1 MASIRQ
7 VTRRLN
13 HLEGRRPP
21 KAALVTVGAEKIL
34 TGAVNRS
41 RSRPMA
47 LLPAPWSPGLNSAR
61 SCSGGSAK
69 HDAVPAETA
78 IGLVT
83 KGERRTPRSAE
94 AATKSRP
101 RHCDRAVFRR
111 TDEPALRPLGR
122 AQVRPA
128 TWHRQMLS
136 SRCTRARAM
145 LAKPR
150 FGRDTMPCC
159 DLRIEV
165 PLEFQGLG

>member
-1 MASIRQ
+1 M
-7 VTRRLN
+7 
-13 HLEGRRPP
+13 
-21 KAALVTVGAEKIL
+21 VGAEKIL

-47 LLPAPWSPGLNSAR
+47 LLPAPWSPGLDSTR
-61 SCSGGSAK
+61 SSSGGSAK
-69 HDAVPAETA
+69 DDAVPAETA
-78 IGLVT
+78 IGHVT

-94 AATKSRP
+94 AATKSRLRRDP
-101 RHCDRAVFRR
+101 RPCDRAAFRR
-111 TDEPALRPLGR
+111 TDEPDLRRRER
-122 AQVRPA
+122 APVRPA

-165 PLEFQGLG
+165 PLEFQGLGSPAPVW